1 MSQYRSSLLRST
13 AVSDRTPGK
22 HSRNRVV
29 RCFGKIRQL
38 EAKCRH
44 FFKTP
49 NYSLIDL
56 AVISHFVFL
65 FFFCCFLLLIKYSI
79 RTKSLQSQNTKSK
92 VTQKVANRKKIVLVQ
107 IKELGPTLHL
117 NCSQVRVLSG
127 NLVSSVYLQ
136 SVLPSQN
143 LRLGSS

>member
-1 MSQYRSSLLRST
+1 MFCKFDNLKQNV
-13 AVSDRTPGK
+13 A
-22 HSRNRVV
+22 
-29 RCFGKIRQL
+29 I
-38 EAKCRH
+38 

-49 NYSLIDL
+49 NYSLIDP
-56 AVISHFVFL
+56 AVISL
-65 FFFCCFLLLIKYSI
+65 FFFLLIKYSI